1 MPAKDIFHDVV
12 KHALLKDGWAITHE
26 RWLNLVLLIC
36 FLGTVGCGAAAN
48 NATTPS
54 DITSV
59 LVVTALPSLTPSP
72 AFTSTPAQTAT
83 PTPPVAPGSLVMMV
97 AEVVE
102 VRPHDPTSFTQ
113 GLILYDGS
121 LYESAGLYG
130 SSSLRQVDPETGAV
144 LQQIPVAEQ
153 YFAEGLE
160 RVEDRLIQITWRE
173 QTAFIYD
180 IKTFT
185 QVGTFTYEG
194 EGWGLCYDGAA
205 LYMSNGTDH
214 LTVRDPETF
223 AVRAEIPVTQ
233 EGQPVFRLNE
243 LECVGGTVFAN
254 IWQTDT
260 IVQIDKSTGQV
271 VATINA
277 AGLLTAE
284 ERTASDVLNG
294 IVYLPDSDTFLITGK
309 LWPKM
314 FEVRFIIP

>member
-1 MPAKDIFHDVV
+1 M
-12 KHALLKDGWAITHE
+12 
-26 RWLNLVLLIC
+26 RNLFILILF
-36 FLGTVGCGAAAN
+36 FLVGCGAAAN
-48 NATTPS
+48 NPTATSDLPETPEVP
-54 DITSV
+54 TW
-59 LVVTALPSLTPSP
+59 TPSP

-83 PTPPVAPGSLVMMV
+83 PTPPASLGSLVLMV
-97 AEVVE
+97 PEVVE

-130 SSSLRQVDPETGAV
+130 SSSLRQLDPETGAV

-180 IKTFT
+180 IETFA

-194 EGWGLCYDGAA
+194 EGWGLCYDGTD

-214 LTVRDPETF
+214 LTVRDPQTF

-233 EGQPVFRLNE
+233 EGQPVLRLNE

-284 ERTASDVLNG
+284 ERAQTDVLNG

-314 FEVRFIIP
+314 FEVRFVVQN